1 MSNLDAFRQEMDT
14 ARAEYEVLL
23 LDGAKHGFSNP
34 QADENAEKYGG
45 KESYQN
51 LAVHFKLLGCVVVTY
66 QFAEFSRS
74 ALDILKR

>member
-1 MSNLDAFRQEMDT
+1 MR
-14 ARAEYEVLL
+14 RWL
-23 LDGAKHGFSNP
+23 LDLELAFAELVQRQQKVQYTSHKQNRES
-34 QADENAEKYGG
+34 AEKYGG

-51 LAVHFKLLGCVVVTY
+51 LAVHFKLLGRVVVTY